1 MPSFRYRGITKL
13 GRKVHGVMDGKN
25 KHDVIVSLKKSK
37 IWPIEVTEKKEP
49 TTVKQNKKVDYER
62 LNQIST
68 DVKRNKEKREER
80 NGFNPEDQTFWKK
93 LGKSLTSDVSFG
105 IKPKEILTFTNSLYI
120 LKKAKFNNI
129 TAFESLYNST
139 ENRKLKDSIDDIL
152 IGIQE
157 GSSIHGVMEKYPKI
171 FPPLYVNFVKVGEES
186 GSLDTALSHARDYME
201 SNMKLTKQIKS
212 VLIPKV
218 ILFAFLMVALI
229 AALLFGTPLIQN
241 VYDMFGVDR
250 ELPKATQI
258 AVEVAEW
265 IVEYWYIVLAA
276 IAGIFAVIWTY
287 IHTDKGRYNWDRFK
301 LKAPVIGELLLNIT
315 TNKFLKA
322 MLLNLRNGMR
332 IQESLETSKAVT
344 ENYYFLSL
352 VEDAKNSLLAGNS
365 WLEPFR
371 AEKALSVMVLEM
383 LEIGMKTDL
392 VEMMDKV
399 EDYLQ
404 EEIDETIAKTV
415 KRLPEVSYAL
425 IGLVLIAFVITV
437 MVPLI
442 DVYMGGFLFD
452 TIQ

>member
-13 GRKVHGVMDGKN
+13 GRRVHGVVEGKN
-25 KHDVIVSLKKSK
+25 KRQVIVDLKKSK
-37 IWPIEVTEKKEP
+37 IWPIEVVLKKEANS
-49 TTVKQNKKVDYER
+49 TKNNKKVDYER
-62 LNQIST
+62 LNQISN
-68 DVKRNKEKREER
+68 DVRKSKEKRATNEFDLE
-80 NGFNPEDQTFWKK
+80 NETFWKR
-93 LGKSLTSDVSFG
+93 LSKSLSSDVSFG
-105 IKPKEILTFTNSLYI
+105 IKPKDILTFTNSLYI

-129 TAFESLYNST
+129 TAFEALYNST
-139 ENRKLKDSIDDIL
+139 ENKKLKDSIDDIL

-157 GSSIHGVMEKYPKI
+157 GSSIHAVMERYPKI

-186 GSLDTALSHARDYME
+186 GSLDNALEHARDYME

-212 VLIPKV
+212 ILIPKV
-218 ILFAFLMVALI
+218 VMFVFLMVALI

-241 VYDMFGVDR
+241 VYDMFGVDK

-265 IVEYWYIVLAA
+265 IVEYWYFVLAV
-276 IAGIFAVIWTY
+276 ILGIVALIWMY
-287 IHTDKGRYNWDRFK
+287 IKTDKGKYRWDKFK
-301 LKAPVIGELLLNIT
+301 LKAPIIGELLLNIT

-332 IQESLETSKAVT
+332 IQESLETSKSVT

-352 VEDAKNSLLAGNS
+352 VEDAKNSLLAGDS

-371 AEKALSVMVLEM
+371 AEKALSTMVIEM

-399 EDYLQ
+399 EIYLQ
-404 EEIDETIAKTV
+404 EEIDETIVKTV
-415 KRLPEVSYAL
+415 KRLPEVSYVL
-425 IGLVLIAFVITV
+425 IGIVLVLFVLTI

-442 DVYMGGFLFD
+442 DVYMGGFLFE